1 MFFSNLEFYS
11 NLEAISLKEL
21 FKLLSSFESISL
33 PKSTKYDLY
42 IETTSKIITIIPPI
56 ININSTEPCPLLSL
70 TIRFRKLK
78 SALIIHSPTIL
89 IWRNP
94 LQNYQSDTILIQRNL
109 HQNYQS
115 DTILIQRNLHQ
126 NYQSDTILIQRNLLQ
141 NY

>member
-89 IWRNP
+89 IWKPAPKLSIRHYTNP
-94 LQNYQSDTILIQRNL
+94 KKPAPKLSIRHYTNPKKPAPKLLIR
-109 HQNYQS
+109 
-115 DTILIQRNLHQ
+115 
-126 NYQSDTILIQRNLLQ
+126 
-141 NY
+141 